1 MIERC
6 AGLGRGALDDGGE
19 QPGLGTEVLEDHRLG
34 DAHSL
39 RHVGDL
45 GGTVASRGEHLR
57 RGAQDGLSPLCRRQ
71 PGPSRRP
78 AVSVAI
84 HARRHLAR

>member
-39 RHVGDL
+39 RYVGDL
-45 GGTVASRGEHLR
+45 GGTVARLGEHLR
-57 RGAQDGLSPLCRRQ
+57 RGAQDRLPPLGRRQ
-71 PGPSRRP
+71 PGPPRLP
-78 AVSVAI
+78 AVSVTV
-84 HARRHLAR
+84 HARHLAR